1 MSAISNRRE
10 LLSGFGAGAIGGAIA
25 AAAPQAAEAA
35 APTARGTW
43 IITPATARGPAPFR
57 AIASFAAGGVMIT
70 TGSDE
75 AGTGLGQWSQ
85 SGASGFAFTYLNFHF
100 DSAGKLANTV
110 KVSGRGRFGGSRL
123 SGRAT
128 LSTLRPDGSKRSP
141 DARFRFTGRRL
152 AIETP

>member
-1 MSAISNRRE
+1 MSNRRE

-43 IITPATARGPAPFR
+43 IITPASARGPAPFR

-85 SGASGFAFTYLNFHF
+85 SGPSGFAFTYLNFHF
-100 DSAGKLANTV
+100 DSAGKLADTV
-110 KVSGRGRFGGSRL
+110 KVSARGTFGASRL
-123 SGRAT
+123 SGRAR
-128 LSTLRPDGSKRSP
+128 LSTVRPDGTKRSP
-141 DARFRFTGRRL
+141 DARFRFSGRRL